1 MPSSESSWLI
11 GENLRDVPLN
21 SAQCLEAR
29 RIKSRT
35 TFSTTK
41 MDPRSRT
48 QGDCH
53 QQHGEEGGG
62 GRGGGA
68 PVEEMK
74 SKESEERGVV
84 AASKRV
90 AHWLPP
96 AVPE

>member
-48 QGDCH
+48 QGLTSDMRMQDQCIA
-53 QQHGEEGGG
+53 
-62 GRGGGA
+62 RGDPGA
-68 PVEEMK
+68 TAIGSTGKRVVVV
-74 SKESEERGVV
+74 GVV
-84 AASKRV
+84 VHPWKK
-90 AHWLPP
+90 
-96 AVPE
+96 